1 MTSQSTIYPDSKTP
15 GRSTP
20 ADGRSAAETLE
31 AAASELKAQGESMLE
46 TGRSRASELLKNG
59 RARAAEW
66 KGGFQEGIREKPIQ
80 SVLIAAAVGTV
91 VGLLIGRRS
100 S

>member
-1 MTSQSTIYPDSKTP
+1 MTTQSTTTP
-15 GRSTP
+15 EVNSPTAR
-20 ADGRSAAETLE
+20 RIAAEMHM
-31 AAASELKAQGESMLE
+31 AADAVESTVPELKAKLRHMVDG
-46 TGRSRASELLKNG
+46 TK
-59 RARAAEW
+59 ARAAEW

-100 S
+100 N

>member
-1 MTSQSTIYPDSKTP
+1 MTTQSTVNH
-15 GRSTP
+15 
-20 ADGRSAAETLE
+20 ETNSPTAHKLATGVH
-31 AAASELKAQGESMLE
+31 AAADAIETSVPEMKAKLRNLVDSGK
-46 TGRSRASELLKNG
+46 THVT
-59 RARAAEW
+59 EW

-91 VGLLIGRRS
+91 IGLLIGRRS

>member
-1 MTSQSTIYPDSKTP
+1 MTTQSTVYPDSTSPTARKIAS
-15 GRSTP
+15 GVH
-20 ADGRSAAETLE
+20 
-31 AAASELKAQGESMLE
+31 AAADAIETSVPELQGKFRQMVDSSKSHV
-46 TGRSRASELLKNG
+46 TA
-59 RARAAEW
+59 W

-91 VGLLIGRRS
+91 IGLIIGRRS